1 MTNSDIQKRTIYGVG
16 SHSCCVLEQVVFNT
30 STRNKNLF
38 YFSQRTIRY
47 QIRILQNPYG
57 LRTWSLVFEFHSCCA
72 LVRSRKTMFKPED
85 HLAYAV
91 IEFYISPVFTKIV
104 ANSIYLCILLNKNRF
119 YFSKRTIRY
128 QIRILQSPMVFGHR
142 H

>member
-1 MTNSDIQKRTIYGVG
+1 MTNSNIKKRTIYGVG

-30 STRNKNLF
+30 STKNKNLF
-38 YFSQRTIRY
+38 YFSKRTIRY
-47 QIRILQNPYG
+47 QIRTSQSPYG

-72 LVRSRKTMFKPED
+72 LVRPRKSMFKPED

-91 IEFYISPVFTKIV
+91 IEFHISLVFTKIV
-104 ANSIYLCILLNKNRF
+104 AKSIYLYLLLNKNRF

-128 QIRILQSPMVFGHR
+128 QIRILQSPMVFGHG